1 MIKWKK
7 FYLII
12 IIFFI
17 LFSSKLLHK
26 EYVYLGEENGVLVEV
41 KINNYLLFITTFQ
54 TRIYNQTDDEIR
66 VAKPIT
72 KLYISSGINVPSGI
86 QNDVIRYVTVKPN
99 SKINGKIHLKLIYP
113 KNRHFA
119 TSVSYQINSEGYT
132 IHIADKIK

>member
-1 MIKWKK
+1 MKKK

-66 VAKPIT
+66 CK
-72 KLYISSGINVPSGI
+72 
-86 QNDVIRYVTVKPN
+86 R
-99 SKINGKIHLKLIYP
+99 
-113 KNRHFA
+113 
-119 TSVSYQINSEGYT
+119 
-132 IHIADKIK
+132 